1 MYSTPPPSRQDLAEN
16 SGASFLYCRSIGNYI
31 YLLINKTGFALL
43 SRKQAGR
50 RPWHK
55 TACF

>member
-43 SRKQAGR
+43 SRKQGGK